1 MSVRKYVQSLTIS
14 LLVSLAATPSNAQVV
29 ASLDSGIAPGTPNI
43 IPGGFD
49 VFRNDDD
56 PEDELSSMHGT
67 VVARVMSS
75 VYSGVQILPIKIVG
89 PNFVG
94 DTNITNR
101 GLRSVADRDDV
112 RVVLKS
118 TGATA
123 SASEWINV
131 VNSGKLAVM
140 RAGNESEA
148 NPNRDGAYAI
158 NLGGRAI
165 VVGGA
170 DSNGNIAPYSNRA
183 GSSAEAYIIAP
194 GFNQF
199 SSIQGT
205 SFAAPRVAAVAAQIY
220 AQNPNLSA
228 QQVAEIILT
237 SADDKGDPGIDEI
250 YGHGLLNVEAALAPR
265 DTGGGSSSGG
275 GGIAI
280 AAVVVG
286 GAIAWGILRNRDD
299 DSLENTFITDVYD
312 RGYIF
317 DLTKRVSTNN
327 TGPNL
332 VSLLSDIDIK
342 TDTFSVSQGT
352 DSSSYA
358 TLTSGFND
366 IDQMINRLDPTS
378 ALDDYNDDLTKLN
391 FYQQS
396 NDGSKYRFS
405 LNDNINTE
413 FGAFSLYQDQTNS
426 TPGFETTK
434 SFTNPFLSFTDQ
446 GIASHASYKIDDSFG
461 FAFGLSSNE
470 EPDKYGRESDSA
482 IIEGTYKKEKL
493 AVGLQLGST
502 RELGSLFGGA
512 SGGVLSVDESNTV
525 SLGFSSSYQFNQ
537 KFSVIGNYTEG
548 YTKVDDWDESYLQ
561 NFSSIRSNAYGV
573 GIIGQGIFRSEDQIG
588 LGYSRPLKVK
598 RGSADLIV
606 PEGRENFGEPL
617 FFNEERINLNPTASE
632 QAFEAYYS
640 FRPKKN
646 VEMTTYFLHRQ
657 NPDHNSDASSEN
669 TVLATLKFSF

>member
-1 MSVRKYVQSLTIS
+1 MSLQKITRPILIS
-14 LLVSLAATPSNAQVV
+14 LLLSLAATPSYAQVV
-29 ASLDSGIAPGTPNI
+29 ASLDAGVAPGTPNI

-49 VFRNDDD
+49 VFNNDDD
-56 PEDELSSMHGT
+56 PEDQTASLHGT

-75 VYSGVQILPIKIVG
+75 VYGGVQILPIKIVG
-89 PNFVG
+89 PNFAG

-101 GLRSVADRDDV
+101 GLRAAADRDDV

-118 TGATA
+118 TGPAG
-123 SASEWINV
+123 SFSEWVNV

-140 RAGNESEA
+140 RAGNESEP
-148 NPNRDGAYAI
+148 NPNRDGAHAK

-165 VVGGA
+165 VVGA
-170 DSNGNIAPYSNRA
+170 SNAEGNIAAYSNRA
-183 GSSAEAYIIAP
+183 GDSAEVYIIAP

-237 SADDKGDPGIDEI
+237 SADDKGDPGVDAI
-250 YGHGLLNVEAALAPR
+250 YGHGLLNVGAALAPR

-275 GGIAI
+275 GAIAA

-299 DSLENTFITDVYD
+299 DSLENTFITDIYD

-317 DLTKRVSTNN
+317 DMTKRINAKKSA
-327 TGPNL
+327 PNL
-332 VSLLSDIDIK
+332 FTLLSDSELK
-342 TDTFSVSQGT
+342 TDTFLVNQT
-352 DSSSYA
+352 VNSSSYA
-358 TLTSGFND
+358 TLTSGFNE
-366 IDQMINRLDPTS
+366 IDQMINHLDPTS
-378 ALDDYNDDLTKLN
+378 VLDDYNDELTKLN
-391 FYQQS
+391 FYRQS
-396 NDGSKYRFS
+396 TDGTNYRFS
-405 LNDNINTE
+405 LNDSINTE
-413 FGAFSLYQDQTNS
+413 FGAFSLFQDQTKS
-426 TPGFETTK
+426 MPGFEYTNT
-434 SFTNPFLSFTDQ
+434 FTNPYLSFTEQ
-446 GIASHASYKIDDSFG
+446 GIASHASYKLDDNFG

-470 EPDKYGRESDSA
+470 EPDKYGLESDSA
-482 IIEGTYKKEKL
+482 VIEGTYKKEKL
-493 AVGLQLGST
+493 AVGLQLGSM
-502 RELGSLFGGA
+502 REMGSLFGGA

-525 SLGFSSSYQFNQ
+525 SLGFSGSYQFSE

-548 YTKVDDWDESYLQ
+548 YTEVDDWEESYLQ
-561 NFSSIRSNAYGV
+561 NFSSIRSNAYGL
-573 GIIGQGIFRSEDQIG
+573 GLIGRGIFRSEDQIG
-588 LGYSRPLKVK
+588 VGYSRPLKVK

-606 PEGRENFGEPL
+606 PEGREDFGQPL
-617 FFNEERINLNPTASE
+617 FFDEERINLNPTASE
-632 QAFEAYYS
+632 QAFEAYYT
-640 FRPKKN
+640 FRPKNN

-669 TVLATLKFSF
+669 TILATLKFKF